1 MTESFFFYAFGATAV
16 VMMLLVILLN
26 NPVASALSLVM
37 ALFCLSG
44 LYILLE
50 APFVAV
56 LQVLVYAGAV
66 MVLFVFVI
74 MLLKLRP
81 EDLQQDRVTI
91 GKAGVVLL
99 GVPFVGFLIH
109 KFLSVPVESSFKPVA
124 ANFGSPKEVGT
135 LMFTK
140 YLIPFEVVSILLLV
154 AIIGVIVL
162 AYRSPTDRD

>member
-1 MTESFFFYAFGATAV
+1 MGESFFFYAFAATAV
-16 VMMLLVILLN
+16 LMMLLVILLN

-37 ALFCLSG
+37 GLFSLSG

-81 EDLQQDRVTI
+81 EDLVQDKVTI
-91 GKAGVVLL
+91 GKAGVILL
-99 GVPFVGFLIH
+99 AVPFVGVLIN
-109 KFLSVPVESSFKPVA
+109 KFLSIPLEPSFKPVA
-124 ANFGSPKEVGT
+124 ANFGAPKEVGM
-135 LMFTK
+135 LLFTK
-140 YLIPFEVVSILLLV
+140 YLIPFELVSILLLV

-162 AYRSPTDRD
+162 AYRGAKDRD